1 MEPVPASG
9 LLGIAEV
16 DEGVQSHLAEER
28 LTAPGVVV
36 PLDFATV
43 AAYEESYFPWEGG
56 GLLGREV
63 PTMPTFVT
71 LAKWTDEGI
80 RNIKDSP
87 KRRHAFEDRITSM
100 GGKVKDAYLVMG
112 EYDLVVV
119 TEVPNDETAAKMAL
133 GTAMQGNVRTMTMRA
148 FGREEMDKIV
158 GSLP

>member
-1 MEPVPASG
+1 M
-9 LLGIAEV
+9 
-16 DEGVQSHLAEER
+16 
-28 LTAPGVVV
+28 T

-43 AAYEESYFPWEGG
+43 AAYDESTSRGRGAAYSGG
-56 GLLGREV
+56 RY
-63 PTMPTFVT
+63 MPTFVT

-87 KRRHAFEDRITSM
+87 KRRQAFEDRITSM